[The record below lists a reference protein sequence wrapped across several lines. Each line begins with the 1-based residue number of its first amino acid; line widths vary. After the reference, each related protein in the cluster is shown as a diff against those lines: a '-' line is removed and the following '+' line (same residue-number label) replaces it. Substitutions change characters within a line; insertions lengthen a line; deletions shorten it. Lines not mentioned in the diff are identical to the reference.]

1 MIPHVLL
8 EIPRSGECFGAKCAG
23 VRFYLLVGHLVVV
36 EVGGGREPFAAS
48 FTLVRFLSRVDPPVS
63 VETGAGGELF
73 TAEVTGVGPLSSV
86 DPDVSLQQTGPVE
99 LLPTGL
105 TGQQSLGCKFG
116 LHPRLELLHH
126 VLPHILHDLQELILR
141 LPAETEVAPGRAAA
155 GGGGAGPLLLDG
167 EVDGGVLEGGLHVLL
182 EDEAPEVVE
191 GGGQGQGQGRQ
202 GGGGAGRH
210 DHQGVVGGYGAEHGQ
225 ILTRGKSDTN

>member
-1 MIPHVLL
+1 M
-8 EIPRSGECFGAKCAG
+8 
-23 VRFYLLVGHLVVV
+23 RFYLLVGHLVVV
-36 EVGGGREPFAAS
+36 EVGGGREPFAAG
-48 FTLVRFLSRVDPPVS
+48 FTLVRFLPRVDPPVS

-73 TAEVTGVGPLSSV
+73 ITEVTGVGPLSCV

-105 TGQQSLGCKFG
+105 TGQQSLGCKFR

-141 LPAETEVAPGRAAA
+141 LPAETEVAPGRAAT

-182 EDEAPEVVE
+182 EDEAPQVVE
-191 GGGQGQGQGRQ
+191 GGGQGQGQGGQ
-202 GGGGAGRH
+202 GRGGAGRH
-210 DHQGVVGGYGAEHGQ
+210 HHQGVVGGYGAEHGQ
-225 ILTRGKSDTN
+225 ILTRGKSGTN